1 MKAFILCA
9 GKASR
14 LRPLTCGFP
23 KAVLPFLNLP
33 LLYYNWFYLEH
44 IGLSH
49 AVLNSHLFPEMLR
62 EAAEGAKTP
71 KQKTDISFEPESLGG
86 AGGLFSVRSFFE
98 KESRFIYLN
107 GDSLFFPSRKEQ
119 LGAFLAQ
126 GAKQNPPALF
136 WAVPFPPGQ
145 KVCRALWMDQSG
157 ALRAVG
163 GPLKARE
170 AGFKPA
176 PSGKNLKPE
185 DLKPGELR
193 PVQFSGTALLTKE
206 IFHILS
212 DGNHSVFHPSLR
224 PPLSEGLFK
233 VFVDEG
239 GLVFE
244 GGEKGGLLKAC
255 HICLQ
260 ALFSDP
266 SSETSETKPSSSTQ
280 NSFVRDLLLEI
291 FRRFDPADKK
301 TGLKRGKALTR
312 KKGAPILCPESVKG
326 ADLLQVRGF
335 AVLGP
340 NVSFTE
346 KSFLNSA
353 VIGEGVSWSGPLN
366 KQILMKFP
374 PPF

>member
-23 KAVLPFLNLP
+23 KSVLPFLNLP

-44 IGLSH
+44 LGLRH

-62 EAAEGAKTP
+62 EAVRAVKTP

-98 KESRFIYLN
+98 KESRFFYLN
-107 GDSLFFPSRKEQ
+107 GDSLFFPSRKD
-119 LGAFLAQ
+119 LPAAFLAQ
-126 GAKQNPPALF
+126 GVKQNAPAVF
-136 WAVPFPPGQ
+136 WAVPFPPSQ
-145 KVCRALWMDQSG
+145 KVERALWMDRDG

-163 GPLKARE
+163 NPDQIHQ
-170 AGFKPA
+170 AGFRPA
-176 PSGKNLKPE
+176 ALGE

-193 PVQFSGTALLTKE
+193 PVRFSGLALLTKE

-212 DGNHSVFHPSLR
+212 NGNHSIFHPTIR
-224 PPLSEGLFK
+224 PPLSEGIFK
-233 VFVDEG
+233 VFVDEK

-244 GGEKGGLLKAC
+244 GGEKDGLLKAGRS
-255 HICLQ
+255 CLQ
-260 ALFSDP
+260 ALFSKQ
-266 SSETSETKPSSSTQ
+266 S
-280 NSFVRDLLLEI
+280 SFVRDRLLEI
-291 FRRFDPADKK
+291 FRRFDPDDKK
-301 TGLKRGKALTR
+301 VGLRRGTALTR
-312 KKGAPILCPESVKG
+312 EKGAPILCPESVKG
-326 ADLLQVRGF
+326 VDLLRVRGF

-340 NVSFTE
+340 NVSFTG
-346 KSFLNSA
+346 KSLLSSA
-353 VIGEGVSWSGPLN
+353 VMGEGISYSGLLE
-366 KQILMKFP
+366 KQILLKFP